1 MTTLRGITLR
11 AGQIFCACDMVGL
24 PRSAEQ
30 MPTGFS
36 LVRMAFAFGLGI
48 VAQILT
54 LSVLPLASASM
65 APTPNA
71 LALPYVAMLIGAAL
85 STFPASILLDLFGRR
100 AAFALGA
107 SLGIAGGAIAAWA
120 IMERQFGA
128 LLLGVAWL
136 GMAQGFGLFY
146 RHAGA
151 MLVQGGSGIIFGAG
165 AIAAIVGPTLLTI
178 INAQAGALAPA
189 YALITAGLVHFF
201 MLGIAVTLPAQRFD
215 STRDATPT
223 DDRSILVAA
232 TAIAALAWFGMTSL
246 MARTPL
252 MMAGCGI
259 GFSLAAG
266 VMALHIAAMYLPG
279 FIIGRWLSAWGGF
292 KVGLGGLVLLG
303 FGALLVSL
311 QREPAGFGLALSIA
325 GAGWGIATIGATEWL
340 HRKGNPSPMA
350 LAIHDGL
357 LFIAAIIGA
366 LTV

>member
-1 MTTLRGITLR
+1 
-11 AGQIFCACDMVGL
+11 MVGL

-85 STFPASILLDLFGRR
+85 STFPASILLDLFG
-100 AAFALGA
+100 
-107 SLGIAGGAIAAWA
+107 IAGGAIAAWA

-165 AIAAIVGPTLLTI
+165 AIAAIVGPTLLTL
-178 INAQAGALAPA
+178 INAQTGALAPA
-189 YALITAGLVHFF
+189 YALLAAGLVHFV

-215 STRDATPT
+215 STRDATLT
-223 DDRSILVAA
+223 DDRSILITA

-357 LFIAAIIGA
+357 LFIAAITGA